1 MASYTYYTRLTL
13 IHPKDIGKL
22 DPSLGRIIAE
32 TATTGKFVI
41 NEVSWDSAVNP
52 NKDSTIAISTTGE
65 LKIYEPLGMRMLDYI
80 RFAALECGI
89 ENHLSAAF
97 LLEIEILAETLPDN
111 KEFRYIWPIMFLAT
125 EVKSSVNEKGTEYN
139 IKFVHHSHHGQ
150 TDMVQPLKETLTI
163 DGVSKI
169 AEYFKEFGR
178 RLELMEFKYAEAG
191 QKAGPG
197 GQPGGDHPASSCPY
211 HDEYHFILDPR
222 INDYTLTNKDGA
234 DPSVKGSW
242 GGLGSLWGSFNVS
255 ARSGTT
261 IISQAQ
267 RILASTKESSNLFL
281 EEYGRLP
288 GAGKSGSQSSSAN
301 KEELKKAL
309 GKIYN
314 FFRIETHSVYK
325 EFDYVRG
332 RYAVKHIFIIWLAMQ
347 PNLYQYPDEL
357 DELNKPENK
366 GKVEQ
371 KLKAYVQ
378 EGLLRKAYYY
388 TYTGLN
394 TEILRC
400 NLSLNQAYYLP
411 SFPVVWT
418 ERGSTGPGKMNPYN
432 FSREIKPWARTPA
445 DENDRKALVKNQEEA
460 RRLSQLAQ
468 AEKDKS
474 KKEAL
479 VKQQKA
485 KEAAVEDLRKKIN
498 ASGKDTSTNKNQL
511 TNRSSLL
518 KSLSNL
524 YIEDVDYQSGL
535 QAAALATPSL
545 RPRMEPDTPVS
556 QLDTKKEENENLMD
570 KIFTV
575 QLAARD
581 LLELEIEIRGD
592 PYWLG
597 QPNMILSGLPNLD
610 KLDLPPALKAELEK
624 KIPSIDPDF
633 ASRNTSWGNYGNAKF
648 YKGGNMFY
656 FNAQLP
662 VNDFGEDDLMKFN
675 QIDQILGIYM
685 VVTTKNEFKNGQWV
699 QVLKC
704 VRDLTIPSKFIPR
717 ASIGATTFEDY
728 VKEAASDPE
737 RALEKS
743 NSNKNDKVEERNKEA
758 TSQGFANTGG
768 GAATGNPI
776 IAQGTQPGNP
786 NTRPGS
792 LRDRATQANAARAG
806 TQVPAEVAGAKDGV
820 VDKIKNSPPPDC
832 VAPVANAVT
841 SVTRPPGGNALA
853 AGTMEVTSPLS
864 KQQAY
869 SMAKQQ
875 FYEQVNAFFKHL
887 ETLNIQAYKEAGVV
901 NYIPYKGE
909 TLASLVIQRSG
920 SGGLEDWKR
929 NNSNPGPWSINN
941 PGYLNFNSSTGTYPS
956 YKTFYDG
963 LLAVNNYYN
972 YGEGV
977 GSNGNQGSDR
987 YLLRADNKM
996 NELEYIQ
1003 LKSKGSKQ

>member
-1 MASYTYYTRLTL
+1 MATYTYYTRLTL

-22 DPSLGRIIAE
+22 DPSLGKIIAE
-32 TATTGKFVI
+32 TATTGKFII
-41 NEVSWDSAVNP
+41 NEVNWDSAVNP
-52 NKDSTIAISTTGE
+52 NKDTTIAVSSTGE

-80 RFAALECGI
+80 RFAALECGV

-169 AEYFKEFGR
+169 ADYFKEFGR

-197 GQPGGDHPASSCPY
+197 GQPGGDHPAKSSPY

-234 DPSVKGSW
+234 DPGVKGSW
-242 GGLGSLWGSFNVS
+242 GGLGSLWGSYNVS

-261 IISQAQ
+261 IISQTQ
-267 RILASTKESSNLFL
+267 RILASTKEASNLYL
-281 EEYGRLP
+281 EEYGRMP

-301 KEELKKAL
+301 KDELKKAM

-314 FFRIETHSVYK
+314 FFRVETHSVYK
-325 EFDYVRG
+325 EFDYIRG
-332 RYAVKHIFIIWLAMQ
+332 RYAVKHVFIIWLAMQ

-357 DELNKPENK
+357 DELNKEENK

-371 KLKAYVQ
+371 KLKAYIQ

-411 SFPVVWT
+411 SFPVVWA
-418 ERGSTGPGKMNPYN
+418 ERGSTGPGKMKPYN
-432 FSREIKPWARTPA
+432 FSREIKPWARTSA
-445 DENDRKALVKNQEEA
+445 DENNAKEIAKAEQEA

-468 AEKDKS
+468 AEKNES
-474 KKEAL
+474 KKKDL
-479 VKQQKA
+479 VKKQKE
-485 KEAAVEDLRKKIN
+485 KEKLVEDLKSKTN
-498 ASGKDTSTNKNQL
+498 ASGKPTDTNKNQL
-511 TNRSSLL
+511 TNRADLL
-518 KSLSNL
+518 KSLNNL
-524 YIEDVDYQSGL
+524 YIEDVDYHSGL
-535 QAAALATPSL
+535 QASAMATPSL

-597 QPNMILSGLPNLD
+597 QPNMILTGLPNLD
-610 KLDLPPALKAELEK
+610 KLDLPPALVTELEK
-624 KIPSIDPDF
+624 KIPEIDPDF
-633 ASRNTSWGNYGNAKF
+633 SSRNTAWGNYGNAKF
-648 YKGGNMFY
+648 YKGGNLFY

-662 VNDFGEDDLMKFN
+662 VNDFGEDDIMRFD

-685 VVTTKNEFKNGQWV
+685 VLTCKNEFKNGQWV

-717 ASIGATTFEDY
+717 ASIGETTFQDY
-728 VKEAASDPE
+728 VNEAISDPV
-737 RALEKS
+737 RALDGS
-743 NSNKNDKVEERNKEA
+743 NSQKADKVEQRNEEA
-758 TSQGFANTGG
+758 KAQNLQPTFANTGG
-768 GAATGNPI
+768 GAAVGNPSI
-776 IAQGTQPGNP
+776 TRQGI
-786 NTRPGS
+786 
-792 LRDRATQANAARAG
+792 RAG
-806 TQVPAEVAGAKDGV
+806 ATQVPNAVNAAGTKFTEAVKS
-820 VDKIKNSPPPDC
+820 NPPPDC
-832 VAPVANAVT
+832 ASPV
-841 SVTRPPGGNALA
+841 GNATNKTSPNPANLVSTFD
-853 AGTMEVTSPLS
+853 TMDALVPLS
-864 KQQAY
+864 KQEAY
-869 SMAKQQ
+869 SAAKQQ
-875 FYEQVNAFFKHL
+875 FYDEVHAFFAHL
-887 ETLNIQAYKEAGVV
+887 EKLNIQAYQDAGVG
-901 NYIPYKGE
+901 NYKPYKGE
-909 TLASLVIQRSG
+909 TLAGLVIQKSG

-929 NNSNPGPWSINN
+929 NNSKPGPWSINN
-941 PGYLNFNSSTGTYPS
+941 PGCLNFNPSTGTYPA
-956 YKTFYDG
+956 YDTFYDG
-963 LLAVNNYYN
+963 LIAVNSYYN
-972 YGEGV
+972 YGINV
-977 GSNGNQGSDR
+977 ASNGKQGSDR
-987 YLLRADNKM
+987 FLLPANNTM

-1003 LKSKGSKQ
+1003 LKSKGSKS

>member
-1 MASYTYYTRLTL
+1 MATYTYYTRLTL

-22 DPSLGRIIAE
+22 DPSLGKIIAE
-32 TATTGKFVI
+32 TATTGKFII
-41 NEVSWDSAVNP
+41 NEITWDSAVNP
-52 NKDSTIAISTTGE
+52 NKDTTIAVSTTGE
-65 LKIYEPLGMRMLDYI
+65 LKIFEPMGMRMLDYI

-139 IKFVHHSHHGQ
+139 IKFVHHSHHSQ

-163 DGVSKI
+163 DGVSKV
-169 AEYFKEFGR
+169 EDYFKEFGR

-197 GQPGGDHPASSCPY
+197 GAPGGDHPASSCPY

-222 INDYTLTNKDGA
+222 INDYTLTNKEGA
-234 DPSVKGSW
+234 DPGVKGSW
-242 GGLGSLWGSFNVS
+242 TNYLPFTTNKFNVS

-267 RILASTKESSNLFL
+267 RILASTKESSNLYL

-301 KEELKKAL
+301 KEELKKAM

-314 FFRIETHSVYK
+314 FFRIETHTVYK

-357 DELNKPENK
+357 DELNKEENK

-394 TEILRC
+394 TEILKC

-418 ERGSTGPGKMNPYN
+418 ERGSTGPGKMKPYN
-432 FSREIKPWARTPA
+432 FSREIQPWARTAA
-445 DENDRKALVKNQEEA
+445 DENDRKALLQNQAEA
-460 RRLSQLAQ
+460 RRLSQLA
-468 AEKDKS
+468 ASEKDKS

-479 VKQQKA
+479 IKQQKA
-485 KEAAVEDLRKKIN
+485 KEAAVEDIRNKIN
-498 ASGKDTSTNKNQL
+498 ASGKNTATNKNQL
-511 TNRSSLL
+511 TNRADLL
-518 KSLSNL
+518 KSYSNL

-535 QAAALATPSL
+535 QAAAAATPTL

-556 QLDTKKEENENLMD
+556 QLDTKKDENENLMD
-570 KIFTV
+570 KIFSV

-581 LLELEIEIRGD
+581 LMELEIEIRGD

-597 QPNMILSGLPNLD
+597 QPNMILCGQSNLD

-624 KIPSIDPDF
+624 KIPEIDPDF
-633 ASRNTSWGNYGNAKF
+633 SSRNSSWGNYGNAKF

-685 VVTTKNEFKNGQWV
+685 VITTKNEFKNGQWI
-699 QVLKC
+699 QILKT

-717 ASIGATTFEDY
+717 ASIGETTFEDY
-728 VKEAASDPE
+728 VKEAASDPN
-737 RALEKS
+737 RALDS
-743 NSNKNDKVEERNKEA
+743 FNQNRSDQIDQRNQEA

-776 IAQGTQPGNP
+776 IARGTQQGNP
-786 NTRPGS
+786 NIRPGS
-792 LRDRATQANAARAG
+792 LRDRAAQANAARAAAAKEKLDTG
-806 TQVPAEVAGAKDGV
+806 LKTNPA
-820 VDKIKNSPPPDC
+820 PDC
-832 VAPVANAVT
+832 DAPVANAVNLT
-841 SVTRPPGGNALA
+841 NRPPPINALSA
-853 AGTMEVTSPLS
+853 STFEVLVPLS

-869 SMAKQQ
+869 SAAKQQ
-875 FYEQVNAFFKHL
+875 FYDQVNAFFKHL
-887 ETLNIQAYKEAGVV
+887 DPLNIQAYKDAGVV
-901 NYIPYKGE
+901 NYVPYKGE

-929 NNSNPGPWSINN
+929 NNTNPGPWSINN
-941 PGYLNFNSSTGTYPS
+941 PGGLNFDSSTGTYPS
-956 YKTFYDG
+956 FKTFYDG
-963 LLAVNNYYN
+963 LLAVNSYYN
-972 YGEGV
+972 YGDGV
-977 GSNGNQGSDR
+977 GSNGKQGSDR
-987 YLLRADNKM
+987 FLLPADNTI